1 MGRQIGL
8 FFLFVGVIVVF
19 VFAASLQ
26 VDSPE
31 YVLCLIGLASLM
43 LGAFLIYRYRRRP
56 AETDRFRLVGKMRNR
71 KKKDD

>member
-8 FFLFVGVIVVF
+8 FFLVVGLLVVF
-19 VFAASLQ
+19 IFAASFQ
-26 VDSPE
+26 VNQPE
-31 YVLCLIGLASLM
+31 YVACLIGLASLM

-56 AETDRFRLVGKMRNR
+56 AETDRFRLIGKMRNR